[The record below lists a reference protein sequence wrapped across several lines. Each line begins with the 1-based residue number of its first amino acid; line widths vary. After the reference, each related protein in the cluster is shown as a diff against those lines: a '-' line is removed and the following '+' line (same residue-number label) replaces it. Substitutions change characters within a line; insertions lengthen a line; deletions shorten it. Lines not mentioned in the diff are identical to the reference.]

1 MIKQKLKFWGVICF
15 FAACA
20 YIMIYLFRLLLFS
33 QTISLLLFGQTI
45 PLNVSINGAD
55 EYLKNNIVECDY
67 SYKLNED
74 LTINADLK
82 YLSSD
87 SSIEPD
93 MIINKSDSTSESNK
107 PGYKYYPKMFYSPIV
122 CYVDKYCYKN
132 SSDWNGYDNVK
143 DNYYI
148 DVSQVFEGLL
158 EDKTWEDIGVDDNA
172 AAMKGEIVV
181 KIPNEKSEYHD
192 DVLDFIK
199 NNMQSDGLTDAQKD
213 EKVQNIINKCESF
226 NVGKW
231 VENKKDLEKNEVIIA
246 PEFYYMDT
254 SNNVL
259 ITYGNKTNAVF
270 YDVWLT
276 NKTDSVKGRNNK
288 EYTFDYAEDIAEM
301 YRSDYDILKNVG
313 LRVKNSTYDIFGHL
327 LSKDLNAYIDIIDD

>member
-1 MIKQKLKFWGVICF
+1 MIKQKLKFWGIICF

-20 YIMIYLFRLLLFS
+20 YIMIYLLNLLLS
-33 QTISLLLFGQTI
+33 VQII

-55 EYLKNNIVECDY
+55 EYLKNNIVECRY
-67 SYKLNED
+67 SYKINKN
-74 LTINADLK
+74 LTINTDLK

-93 MIINKSDSTSESNK
+93 MIIDKSDLTSESNK

-122 CYVDKYCYKN
+122 CYVDKFCYKN
-132 SSDWNGYDNVK
+132 SRDWNGYDNVK

-148 DVSQVFEGLL
+148 DVSQVLEGLL
-158 EDKTWEDIGVDDNA
+158 EDKTWEDIGVDNKY
-172 AAMKGEIVV
+172 AMQGEIVV
-181 KIPNEKSEYHD
+181 KIPDEKSEYHD

-301 YRSDYDILKNVG
+301 YRSDYDILQNVG
-313 LRVKNSTYDIFGHL
+313 LRVKNSTYDISEHL

>member
-15 FAACA
+15 FAASA
-20 YIMIYLFRLLLFS
+20 YIMIYLLNLLLFS
-33 QTISLLLFGQTI
+33 QTI

-122 CYVDKYCYKN
+122 CYVNEYWYKN

-143 DNYYI
+143 GNYYI
-148 DVSQVFEGLL
+148 DVSQVLEGLL
-158 EDKTWEDIGVDDNA
+158 EDKTWEDIGVDNKH
-172 AAMKGEIVV
+172 AMKGEIVV
-181 KIPNEKSEYHD
+181 KIPDEKSEYYD

-231 VENKKDLEKNEVIIA
+231 IENEEDLEKNEIIIA
-246 PEFYYMDT
+246 PEFYYMNT
-254 SNNVL
+254 SNDVL
-259 ITYGNKTNAVF
+259 IAYGNKTNAVF

-276 NKTDSVKGRNNK
+276 NKTNSVKDRFDK
-288 EYTFDYAEDIAEM
+288 ECTFDYAEDIAEM
-301 YRSDYDILKNVG
+301 YRSDYKILKNIG
-313 LRVKNSTYDIFGHL
+313 LRVKNSTYDISGYLF
-327 LSKDLNAYIDIIDD
+327 SKDLNAYIDIIDN